1 MEGIGYTE
9 LMGPNV
15 LDKLK
20 YCGKDVRIFQLAKI
34 INPQFAEIDDHVMI
48 LDYVFIDALKSL
60 KIGKYTTITWHSV
73 IEGQANVEIGDR
85 CFLGPGTKILGSTYE
100 FNGYYTTE
108 HMCEGQDVSKIHY
121 GDIKICDDAYLGANC
136 VVMPG
141 VTIGEGALVGSNAFV
156 NKDLEPWG
164 IYVGS
169 PARKIG
175 ERQKPTP
182 ERKAIVEQLDW
193 TKHF

>member
-1 MEGIGYTE
+1 MEGIQYTE
-9 LMGPNV
+9 IMGPNV

-20 YCGKDVRIFQLAKI
+20 YCGKNVKIFQLAKI
-34 INPQFAEIDDHVMI
+34 INPQFAEIDDNAMI
-48 LDYVFIDALKSL
+48 LDYVFIDAMQSL
-60 KIGKYTTITWHSV
+60 KIGKYTTIAWYSL

-100 FNGYYTTE
+100 FDGYYTTE
-108 HMCEGQDVSKIHY
+108 HMCEGQEVSKIRY

-141 VTIGEGALVGSNAFV
+141 ITIGEGALVGANALV
-156 NKDLEPWG
+156 NRNLEPWG
-164 IYVGS
+164 IYFGNPVK
-169 PARKIG
+169 KIG
-175 ERQKPTP
+175 EREKPTE
-182 ERKAIVEQLDW
+182 ERRKIVEQLDW

>member
-1 MEGIGYTE
+1 MAEIGYTE

-20 YCGKDVRIFQLAKI
+20 YCGKNVRIFQLAKI
-34 INPQFAEIDDHVMI
+34 INPQYAEIDDHVMI

-60 KIGKYTTITWHSV
+60 KIGKYSTITWHTV
-73 IEGQANVEIGDR
+73 IEGQAHVEIGDR
-85 CFLGPGTKILGSTYE
+85 CFLGPGTIILGSTYE

-141 VTIGEGALVGSNAFV
+141 VTIGSNTVIGAGSVVTHDIPSGVVDVGNPCKV
-156 NKDLEPWG
+156 LREITEKDVTGQFTALFK
-164 IYVGS
+164 S
-169 PARKIG
+169 
-175 ERQKPTP
+175 
-182 ERKAIVEQLDW
+182 
-193 TKHF
+193 F